1 MYSTRYGRQRWC
13 WAARRLKCR
22 MAAHLPMWECGAQG
36 AGVGASPHATS
47 VCVRGPWLGGA
58 LAWRPHL
65 HQSMCLCTHAACV
78 CGGAKAG
85 STLRS
90 SQAVPHPSTNRA
102 LCRLTSEVERD
113 PVHSTRYGRQHLPAP
128 VVVSV
133 VSVGRKKGNGRAA
146 ECGGERKWKR
156 MSSCQLPTSE
166 VTAAYS
172 EVLSRHCR

>member
-1 MYSTRYGRQRWC
+1 MCGSSKSQNEKADSTLRSSQAVPHPSTNRALRRLTSEVRRDPVYSTRYGRQRWC

-102 LCRLTSEVERD
+102 LRRLTSEVRRD
-113 PVHSTRYGRQHLPAP
+113 PVYSTRTRQ
-128 VVVSV
+128 
-133 VSVGRKKGNGRAA
+133 RAHF
-146 ECGGERKWKR
+146 
-156 MSSCQLPTSE
+156 
-166 VTAAYS
+166 
-172 EVLSRHCR
+172 LSTGP